1 MTNFLK
7 SYCRI
12 RFTTKRHQNRFICDR
27 FGFTKRFVTSPRNRI
42 HNLSQNCWLMKFFSF
57 KIDSV
62 EWNSLTSVKIF
73 VKQQKSVSV
82 LVKGS
87 NRIYL
92 CYDYFFR
99 PIDIRHRSNEKFITT
114 MLNLVYMLLTMLTIQ
129 LVYYSLFWPWH
140 YSSKISDCM
149 TWEGMILEVNLA
161 TTNGKSYLKLSFIL
175 PRTTSIF
182 HRKITLRFFSA
193 WSFPHIK

>member
-1 MTNFLK
+1 
-7 SYCRI
+7 
-12 RFTTKRHQNRFICDR
+12 
-27 FGFTKRFVTSPRNRI
+27 
-42 HNLSQNCWLMKFFSF
+42 MKFFSF

-129 LVYYSLFWPWH
+129 LVCYSLFWPWH
-140 YSSKISDCM
+140 YSSKISDCVS
-149 TWEGMILEVNLA
+149 WEGMILEVNLA

-182 HRKITLRFFSA
+182 HRKITLRFLACEAFRILSRNFRFL
-193 WSFPHIK
+193 WQIICK

>member
-1 MTNFLK
+1 
-7 SYCRI
+7 
-12 RFTTKRHQNRFICDR
+12 
-27 FGFTKRFVTSPRNRI
+27 
-42 HNLSQNCWLMKFFSF
+42 MKFFSF

-99 PIDIRHRSNEKFITT
+99 PTDIRHRSNEKFITT
-114 MLNLVYMLLTMLTIQ
+114 MLNLVYNVNYVNDTACILLTLLT
-129 LVYYSLFWPWH
+129 LTLF
-140 YSSKISDCM
+140 
-149 TWEGMILEVNLA
+149 LQNLRLRELRR
-161 TTNGKSYLKLSFIL
+161 NEFGSQFSNNKRQKLLK
-175 PRTTSIF
+175 TIF
-182 HRKITLRFFSA
+182 HSSANNEHFSPQNHTALFSA
-193 WSFPHIK
+193 